1 MAEIMARHEVLAKE
15 YVHILIS
22 YMNEEANFLEHE
34 LLQRGVVWGVGR
46 LAQARPQLVQ
56 SQNAMRYLEAYLYS
70 NDATVRGLAVWAM
83 GLLGGEAF
91 WKEIERFLNDN
102 NDITIYLNDKLV
114 RCRVSD
120 IAKDTLSNLR
130 SKEPA

>member
-1 MAEIMARHEVLAKE
+1 MAEIMARHEILAKE

-22 YMNEEANFLEHE
+22 YMSEEANFLEHE

-46 LAQARPQLVQ
+46 LAQVRPKLVQ
-56 SQNAMRYLEAYLYS
+56 SQNAVLYLESYLDS
-70 NDATVRGLAVWAM
+70 KDATVRGLAVRAM
-83 GLLGGEAF
+83 GLLGGEASRR
-91 WKEIERFLNDN
+91 EIERFLNDN

-120 IAKDTLSNLR
+120 LAKDALWGLHP
-130 SKEPA
+130 KESV